1 MEAAAQAIEHIYC
14 EHCHLATP
22 TWKRKCIH
30 CGERL
35 RANTEKM
42 ELTGKR

>member
-1 MEAAAQAIEHIYC
+1 MEDTARAIEQVYC

-35 RANTEKM
+35 RVKQENM
-42 ELTGKR
+42 ELAGKR